1 MKQIRVWIRPNGVQP
16 LPPAVQRSDELTA
29 RELDEAL
36 QSAAQPVVCDDHASG
51 VGGAAADNASHLAR
65 NHKHRSSHWKAAKK
79 LKKAAAAAVAAAE
92 SGESAAAAPASLNTS
107 AASRRQPSRFQC
119 GYIPFAL
126 LLLVS
131 SAARRLHNRPS
142 LPHAPFAA

>member
-1 MKQIRVWIRPNGVQP
+1 MQIRVWVRPNGVQP

-36 QSAAQPVVCDDHASG
+36 QSEAQPVVVSDDVASG
-51 VGGAAADNASHLAR
+51 VGGDAADNAAHLTL

-79 LKKAAAAAVAAAE
+79 LKKAAAAAAAAAE
-92 SGESAAAAPASLNTS
+92 SGESAAAAPAPLNTI

-119 GYIPFAL
+119 G
-126 LLLVS
+126 
-131 SAARRLHNRPS
+131 
-142 LPHAPFAA
+142 